1 MESNTKV
8 WIKKRNRWFSGIIVS
23 KNNNQVLIKFDH
35 NKKTEIIDNFSNIKL
50 KNQNCDNINDLMNLQ
65 HLNEPSMLN
74 ALFNRYKKNTIYT
87 YTGPI
92 LIAINPFKNLEIY
105 DDGNIKNFNNNQIE
119 NPHLYGVVSKV
130 YENIKKNKGNQSVLI
145 SGNSGSGK
153 TFSTRYIMKY
163 LSKVSSNFDTN
174 ENTVERKLLE
184 SNPILEAFG
193 NAKTLMN
200 DNSSRFGKYIKIFF
214 DDDSKITGANIET
227 YLLEKIRLI
236 NQKDGERNF
245 HIFYLIL
252 SGMSNIDKQRYSI
265 TKVDDYR
272 ILSNSKCYLRDDGI
286 SDKSQYEEL
295 IQSFHIM
302 NFTEVDIENIFLII
316 SAILHLGNIVIKDNQ
331 VIDSFSLK
339 CASKMLSIEY
349 ADLKRCF
356 LQKEITVHGE
366 TFIKSLKD
374 IESYNVITTM
384 MKVIYENMFNWIVKK
399 INKNFIKTDYKQFI
413 GLLDIFGFE
422 VFYKNNFEQICINYA
437 NESLQQQFNKY
448 ILKNEQKLY
457 EEEQIE
463 WDFIDFPDNKE
474 CLDLFEF
481 KTHGLLSKFDEE
493 CLFPNGNDNA
503 LYDKICKYSE
513 SRDSLNITNMERID
527 KLFTIEHYPGKVT
540 YNIHGFVAKNKDIL
554 NSCAVK
560 CLFKSNNK
568 IFKTFDKNL
577 LLSLTTLSSI
587 SISKQFQN
595 QLKELLETINKTTP
609 HYIRCLKPNDKNRPD
624 SFQNNQ
630 IINQLKYSGVLEAIK
645 ISRHGYPIRM
655 AHEDFNDK
663 YYMLFDKV
671 DFDNKQLISILK
683 NEKLEID
690 TGKYQVGI
698 TKIFLKKDDYEK
710 IELMRNNLLNKS
722 AIAIQKIFK
731 GWRIKNWYISY
742 KKSVIIA
749 QKYARAYLARQKV
762 KRMRQN
768 LASIKIQSL
777 FRGYMIRKNYKRVIK
792 LIIFIQR
799 RVRQKIKKRKYRD
812 NYENYCATKIK
823 SIWKMYIIR
832 KHFIQYRNRVI
843 VIQCHIKI
851 LLAKNLLIKLKN
863 EKYNLDKLKN
873 QNNLLQNNLNSL
885 QEDYLKQ
892 QALMNQM
899 RMKMKQQERENFQK
913 EENLRLL
920 NEQNSEKIED
930 VLYKNFELS
939 NIINDYK
946 QNEEESKQLLEDAT
960 IQNNQDAET
969 KLLLAMKINELLLKH
984 NNAVEELRR
993 LRANDNNVSFF
1004 SFIRQFFQ

>member
-8 WIKKRNRWFSGIIVS
+8 WIKKENLWFSGIIMS
-23 KNNNQVLIKFDH
+23 KINEQVLVKFDH
-35 NKKTEIIDNFSNIKL
+35 NKKTELIDNFSNIKL
-50 KNQNCDNINDLMNLQ
+50 KNQNDDNINDLMNLQ

-74 ALFNRYKKNTIYT
+74 ALSSRYKKNTIYT

-105 DDGNIKNFNNNQIE
+105 DDSNIKNFNNNQIE
-119 NPHLYGVVSKV
+119 YPHLYGVISKV
-130 YENIKKNKGNQSVLI
+130 YDNIRQCKGNQSVLI

-214 DDDSKITGANIET
+214 DDESKIIGANIET

-236 NQKDGERNF
+236 NQKNGERNF

-252 SGMSNIDKQRYSI
+252 SGMSNIDKQKYKLTKMDDYSI
-265 TKVDDYR
+265 
-272 ILSNSKCYLRDDGI
+272 LNHSNCYVREDGVN
-286 SDKSQYEEL
+286 DQEQYEEL

-302 NFTEVDIENIFLII
+302 NFTETDIENIFSII

-331 VIDSFSLK
+331 IIDNFSLK
-339 CASKMLSIEY
+339 CVSEILSIEY
-349 ADLKRCF
+349 VDLKRCF
-356 LQKEITVHGE
+356 LQKKITVNEE

-384 MKVIYENMFNWIVKK
+384 IKVIYENLFNWIVKR

-474 CLDLFEF
+474 CLKLFEL
-481 KTHGLLSKFDEE
+481 KSHGLLSKFDEE

-513 SRDSLNITNMERID
+513 TRDSLNITNMERID

-540 YNIHGFVAKNKDIL
+540 YNIHGFVSKNKDIL

-560 CLFKSNNK
+560 CLFKSNNN
-568 IFKTFDKNL
+568 IFKTFDKKL

-595 QLKELLETINKTTP
+595 QLKDLLQTINQTIP
-609 HYIRCLKPNDKNRPD
+609 HYIRCLKPNDKNKPD
-624 SFQNNQ
+624 TFQNNQ
-630 IINQLKYSGVLEAIK
+630 IIDQLKYSGVLEAIK
-645 ISRHGYPIRM
+645 ISRYGYPIRM
-655 AHEDFNDK
+655 THEDFNDK

-683 NEKLEID
+683 NGDLKID
-690 TGKYQVGI
+690 IEKYQVGI
-698 TKIFLKKDDYEK
+698 TKIFLKKDDYEE
-710 IELMRNNLLNKS
+710 IELIRKILFNKS
-722 AIAIQKIFK
+722 ATIIQKIFK
-731 GWRIKNWYISY
+731 GWKIRNWYINY
-742 KKSVIIA
+742 KKLVIIS
-749 QKYARAYLARQKV
+749 QKYVRGYLARQRV
-762 KRMRQN
+762 KKIRRN

-777 FRGYMIRKNYKRVIK
+777 FRGYIVRKNYRNTIK
-792 LIIFIQR
+792 LIIFIQK
-799 RVRQKIKKRKYRD
+799 RVRRKIQRKRYID
-812 NYENYCATKIK
+812 NCKNYCANIIQ
-823 SIWKMYIIR
+823 SVWKMYIVR
-832 KHFIQYRNRVI
+832 KQYLKYRQSI
-843 VIQCHIKI
+843 ITIQCNIKI
-851 LLAKNLLIKLKN
+851 FQAKNLLIKLRK
-863 EKYNLDKLKN
+863 EKYHIDNLKDKNNVLQKNLD
-873 QNNLLQNNLNSL
+873 SL
-885 QEDYLKQ
+885 QENYVKQ
-892 QALMNQM
+892 QTYINLMK
-899 RMKMKQQERENFQK
+899 MKMKQRERENFQK
-913 EENLRLL
+913 DENLRLE
-920 NEQNSEKIED
+920 NEQNVEKMED
-930 VLYKNFELS
+930 ILYKNFELG

-946 QNEEESKQLLEDAT
+946 QNEEKNNQLLGEAT
-960 IQNNQDAET
+960 SQNHEDAET
-969 KLLLAMKINELLLKH
+969 KILLAIKINELLLKH
-984 NNAVEELRR
+984 NAAMEELERMR
-993 LRANDNNVSFF
+993 HNNNISIFD
-1004 SFIRQFFQ
+1004 FIKHFFQ